1 MASKIQFKRGS
12 TSQSN
17 LYRGAEGEVI
27 INTTK
32 DTIVVHDGI
41 QTGGYEIIRSDLS
54 NISGNVP
61 AVNITYVDCGTYST
75 KLSQLDGGDATTT
88 LFANSI
94 IGGNSATTT
103 FNEAYDGGSANG

>member
-1 MASKIQFKRGS
+1 MASKIQFKRG
-12 TSQSN
+12 TTTQSN

-32 DTIVVHDGI
+32 DTIVVHDGV

-61 AVNITYVDCGTYST
+61 AVNITDVDCGIY
-75 KLSQLDGGDATTT
+75 
-88 LFANSI
+88 
-94 IGGNSATTT
+94 
-103 FNEAYDGGSANG
+103 GS